1 MSRNFPIFSCFCHD
15 LLVLHFICLS
25 VCLSAWQLME
35 KKILPESF
43 LVFYFYEVYPIKMQ
57 TRICLG

>member
-1 MSRNFPIFSCFCHD
+1 
-15 LLVLHFICLS
+15 
-25 VCLSAWQLME
+25 ME